1 MKVFVFDL
9 DDTLYDESTFVRSG
23 FMAVANY
30 LWQEFGIHGEE
41 SFKLMW
47 NSLEEHGR
55 GLVFNETLRHY
66 GLERQQTVRK
76 CLSVYR
82 LHSPD
87 IHLLP
92 DAESI
97 LQDLNDRSVYIV
109 TDGHKI
115 VQYNKLAA
123 LGLYTRVNR
132 CFITYRYGRK
142 HAKPSPYCF
151 NKIAQIEKV
160 NTSDIVYIGDNPN
173 KDFVGIKPLGYRT
186 IRIKRGPYANLLK
199 SDEFN
204 AEAEIDTL
212 TDIINVIQYWGRSRR
227 TQ

>member
-9 DDTLYDESTFVRSG
+9 DDTLYDEINFVKSG
-23 FMAVANY
+23 FIAVANY
-30 LWQEFGIHGEE
+30 LWKEYGIDENE
-41 SFKLMW
+41 SFELMW
-47 NSLEEHGR
+47 SILEEHGR
-55 GLVFNETLRHY
+55 GSVFNRTLRHY

-76 CLSVYR
+76 CLTVYR
-82 LHSPD
+82 LHNPN
-87 IHLLP
+87 IQLLP
-92 DAESI
+92 DAEAI
-97 LQDLNDRSVYIV
+97 LQEINDQPIYIV

-115 VQYNKLAA
+115 VQHNKLIV
-123 LGLYTRVNR
+123 LGLYSRVKR

-142 HAKPSPYCF
+142 HSKPSPYCF

-173 KDFVGIKPLGYRT
+173 KDFVGIKPLGFRT

-204 AEAEIDTL
+204 AEAEVETL
-212 TDIINVIQYWGRSRR
+212 TDITDVIQCWER
-227 TQ
+227 